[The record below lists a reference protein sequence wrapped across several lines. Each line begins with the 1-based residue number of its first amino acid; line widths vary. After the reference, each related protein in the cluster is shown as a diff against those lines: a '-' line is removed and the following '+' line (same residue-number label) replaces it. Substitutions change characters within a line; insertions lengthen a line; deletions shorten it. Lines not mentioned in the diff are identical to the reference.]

1 MVDNEKFFR
10 GGGCESCNNTGYKG
24 RVGLFELM
32 VLDDELR
39 DMILNNK
46 SSDELRTAAQKK
58 GMVTLRDAGISF
70 VFNGTTTLDEVI
82 RETILEA

>member
-1 MVDNEKFFR
+1 
-10 GGGCESCNNTGYKG
+10 
-24 RVGLFELM
+24 
-32 VLDDELR
+32 
-39 DMILNNK
+39 MILNNK

-58 GMVTLRDAGISF
+58 GMVTLRDAGMSF